1 MEKPRS
7 RFTEWLVVRD
17 IRFLLTRRIV
27 EIRDGFLA
35 IRDYRSPGV
44 ENRATAMGERHGYS
58 GEKLRMV
65 VEAAVLAD
73 ALEAKRSGRSPE
85 GVGTVPEREIE
96 KLDVSTE
103 IGWLVGVADAFIRS
117 PVVAEVVAEAR
128 RGRPTT
134 EDPHV

>member
-1 MEKPRS
+1 
-7 RFTEWLVVRD
+7 
-17 IRFLLTRRIV
+17 
-27 EIRDGFLA
+27 
-35 IRDYRSPGV
+35 
-44 ENRATAMGERHGYS
+44 MGERHGYS